1 MVEITYQMVLS
12 TLQTVGLL
20 VGIFYYVTTLRNAQK
35 TRELALKNQEL
46 TLQSQELT
54 RKAQEQA
61 LETRQAQLF
70 MQIYRDMSSPEN
82 FIRTNELYE
91 MEWEDYSDFEDKYG
105 SENNPEN
112 YALRYSTWMRLN
124 GVGLLVRDGLIDV
137 GRVHDL
143 ISTMIFWQW
152 EKFKDVIRK
161 QRELYNL
168 PKNFEGFEFLANE
181 MVKEVERR
189 GYSVYVPE
197 SFGRFVPKE
206 KEDT

>member
-35 TRELALKNQEL
+35 TREL

-70 MQIYRDMSSPEN
+70 MQIYQEMSSPE
-82 FIRTNELYE
+82 FYRIYNELLH
-91 MEWEDYSDFEDKYG
+91 MEWEDWDDYYRKYG
-105 SENNPEN
+105 SDNNPEAFAVRN
-112 YALRYSTWMRLN
+112 SLHYRLN
-124 GVGLLVRDGLIDV
+124 GVGLLVKADLIDV
-137 GRVHDL
+137 DRVYDL
-143 ISTMIFWQW
+143 MRTTILWQW
-152 EKFKDVIRK
+152 NKWEDIILKA
-161 QRELYNL
+161 RELYNV
-168 PKNFEGFEFLANE
+168 PSYMEGFEFIAEE
-181 MVKEVERR
+181 MVKESESRGVSVE
-189 GYSVYVPE
+189 VPE
-197 SFGRFVPKE
+197 SYGGYVPTE